1 MYARAMPLAWVLFD
15 WGDTLMSEDGPADTP
30 MALWPEVRVIDGA
43 AAVLAALAPRYRIAV
58 ATNAT
63 VSDGTSIRR
72 ALARVA
78 LETFVAE
85 IFCFRD
91 LGLKKADARFWD
103 AVAARLAVPHA
114 QLLMVGDNLDND
126 VLAPRRAGIASVWFN
141 WKQAPTPAGVVVRT
155 IERLNQLPALL
166 TANFA

>member
-1 MYARAMPLAWVLFD
+1 MALACGLFVR
-15 WGDTLMSEDGPADTP
+15 GVTLMSEDGPAETP
-30 MALWPEVRVIDGA
+30 MALWPEVRAIDGA
-43 AAVLAALAPRYRIAV
+43 EVVLRILASRYRIAV

-78 LETFVAE
+78 LDAFVAE

-103 AVAARLAVPHA
+103 VVAARLAVPRA
-114 QLLMVGDNLDND
+114 QLLMVGDDLEND
-126 VLAPRRAGIASVWFN
+126 VLAPRRAGIASIWLN
-141 WKQAPTPAGVVVRT
+141 WKQAPTPAGVVVPT
-155 IERLNQLPALL
+155 IERLDQLPRLL
-166 TANFA
+166 TADFA

>member
-1 MYARAMPLAWVLFD
+1 MPLAWVLFD

-30 MALWPEVRVIDGA
+30 MALWPEVRAVDNA
-43 AAVLAALAPRYRIAV
+43 AAVLATLALRHRIAV
-58 ATNAT
+58 ASNAT

-78 LETFVAE
+78 LEGFVAE

-103 AVAARLAVPHA
+103 VVAARLAVPRA
-114 QLLMVGDNLDND
+114 QLLMVGDDLDND
-126 VLAPRRAGIASVWFN
+126 VLSPRRAGIASVWFN
-141 WKQAPTPAGVVVRT
+141 RKRKRTPAGVVVPT
-155 IERLNQLPALL
+155 IERLDQLPPLVA
-166 TANFA
+166 ADFA